1 MSSKRF
7 GLPSLSDSLYFQ
19 RKCRI
24 TRIIHRGVS
33 TIITWGDMSPFQKS
47 FRNEKVVSD
56 NPNKASAHL
65 PASQRIIQDYLVN
78 VTSAN

>member
-1 MSSKRF
+1 M
-7 GLPSLSDSLYFQ
+7 
-19 RKCRI
+19 
-24 TRIIHRGVS
+24 GVS
-33 TIITWGDMSPFQKS
+33 NIITWGDVSLFQKS
-47 FRNEKVVSD
+47 FRNEQAVSD